1 MFSIKFK
8 TAELA
13 NEFKDAYDS
22 FRGDA
27 ASAPKAAPAPKS
39 GGFNFGAPTPAPA
52 GGDQPKPVI
61 GFGTSAPPKN
71 ETPQEMVQRL
81 EREKMNADIAKAASS
96 GKFTFG
102 VAASGGGADSGA
114 NKTSTGF
121 GASLNNTGF
130 GASTGFGFG
139 NSTNT
144 GATSSGNKTFSFGVS
159 AGQSDAPKTSKI
171 AQIMGTIKNH
181 VTNLTS
187 RYTPSVLSSHWITES
202 TNHNSA
208 YIIVFRLLLE
218 TMSL

>member
-1 MFSIKFK
+1 M
-8 TAELA
+8 A

-187 RYTPSVLSSHWITES
+187 RYTPVRSVLSSHWITES